1 MYFFVLL
8 FHINNGDNMNM
19 DINIKE
25 ALGII
30 PSSLIS
36 LLTLFIITKIIGKKQ
51 VSELSLFDYV
61 IGISIGNFSA
71 EMIIN
76 QEVQYINGMMA
87 IIVFGLTAWFVNY
100 LARKSIH
107 VRRILMGV
115 PTVVIED
122 GQILEQSLKSL
133 NMDIND
139 LLEFLRSEGYFH
151 IEEVAYAIME
161 ANGQLSVLPKSLY
174 KPTTLKDM
182 KIPGSKEEL
191 DSNVIIDGEF
201 MLNNI
206 KDSTKGMEWIKKEL
220 KKNGYNKPDD
230 ILLGVISSNK
240 LILYPKNERKAKEV
254 LE

>member
-1 MYFFVLL
+1 MNIDLN
-8 FHINNGDNMNM
+8 IN
-19 DINIKE
+19 E

-76 QEVQYINGMMA
+76 KDVQYINGMMA
-87 IIVFGLTAWFVNY
+87 IIVFGLTAWFVNF
-100 LARKSIH
+100 LARKSII
-107 VRRILMGV
+107 VRRLLMGV

-122 GQILEQSLKSL
+122 GMIIEQSLKSL

-151 IEEVAYAIME
+151 IEEVSYAIME
-161 ANGQLSVLPKSLY
+161 ANGQLSILPKGAY

-182 KIPGSKEEL
+182 KIAGSKEEL
-191 DSNVIIDGEF
+191 DANVIIDGKF
-201 MLNNI
+201 MEQNI
-206 KDSTKGMEWIKKEL
+206 KNSPKGMDWIKKEL
-220 KKNGYNKPDD
+220 KKNGYNKPDE

-240 LILYPKNERKAKEV
+240 LILYPKNAREPKEV

>member
-1 MYFFVLL
+1 M
-8 FHINNGDNMNM
+8 NMN
-19 DINIKE
+19 INIGE

-76 QEVQYINGMMA
+76 KEVQYINGMIA
-87 IIVFGLTAWFVNY
+87 IIVFGLTAWLVNF
-100 LARKSIH
+100 LARKSIMI
-107 VRRILMGV
+107 RRLLMGV
-115 PTVVIED
+115 PTVVIEK
-122 GQILEQSLKSL
+122 GVIIEKSLKDL

-151 IEEVAYAIME
+151 IEEIAYAIME

-174 KPTTLKDM
+174 KPVTLKDM
-182 KIPGSKEEL
+182 KITSSKEEL
-191 DSNVIIDGEF
+191 DSNIIIDGEY
-201 MLNNI
+201 MEENI
-206 KDSTKGMEWIKKEL
+206 KNSNKGMEWIKKEL
-220 KKNGYNKPDD
+220 KKNGYQSEEQ
-230 ILLGVISSNK
+230 ILLGVISNNK
-240 LILYPKNERKAKEV
+240 LILYPKNQYEAEEV

>member
-1 MYFFVLL
+1 M
-8 FHINNGDNMNM
+8 NMN
-19 DINIKE
+19 INIGE

-76 QEVQYINGMMA
+76 KEVQYINGMIA
-87 IIVFGLTAWFVNY
+87 IIVFGLTAWLVNF
-100 LARKSIH
+100 LARKSIMI
-107 VRRILMGV
+107 RRLLMGV
-115 PTVVIED
+115 PTVVIEK
-122 GQILEQSLKSL
+122 GVIIEKSLKDL

-151 IEEVAYAIME
+151 IEEIAYAIME
-161 ANGQLSVLPKSLY
+161 ANGQLSVLSKSLY
-174 KPTTLKDM
+174 KPVTLKDM
-182 KIPGSKEEL
+182 KITSSKEEL
-191 DSNVIIDGEF
+191 DSNIIIDGEY
-201 MLNNI
+201 MEENI
-206 KDSTKGMEWIKKEL
+206 KNSNKGMEWIKKEL
-220 KKNGYNKPDD
+220 KKNGYQSEEQ
-230 ILLGVISSNK
+230 ILLGVISNNK
-240 LILYPKNERKAKEV
+240 LILYPKNQYEAEEV

>member
-1 MYFFVLL
+1 
-8 FHINNGDNMNM
+8 M

-76 QEVQYINGMMA
+76 QDVQYINGMMA
-87 IIVFGLTAWFVNY
+87 IIVFGLTAWFVNF
-100 LARKSIH
+100 LARKSIII
-107 VRRILMGV
+107 RRILMGV
-115 PTVVIED
+115 PTVIIED
-122 GQILEQSLKSL
+122 GLIIEKNLKHL

-161 ANGQLSVLPKSLY
+161 ANGQLSVLPKGLY

-191 DSNVIIDGEF
+191 DSNVIIDGKF
-201 MLNNI
+201 MMDNI
-206 KDSTKGMEWIKKEL
+206 KNSKKGLDWIEKEL
-220 KKNGYNKPDD
+220 KKSGYNTPEQ
-230 ILLGVISSNK
+230 ILLGIISNNK
-240 LILYPKNERKAKEV
+240 LILYPKNNKVAKEV
-254 LE
+254 LEWIESLQILCYNK

>member
-1 MYFFVLL
+1 
-8 FHINNGDNMNM
+8 MNL

-76 QEVQYINGMMA
+76 KEVQYINGMMA
-87 IIVFGLTAWFVNY
+87 IIVFGLTAWLVNF
-100 LARKSIH
+100 LARKSIM
-107 VRRILMGV
+107 VRRLLMGV
-115 PTVVIED
+115 PTVVIEQ
-122 GQILEQSLKSL
+122 GVIIEKSLKDL

-151 IEEVAYAIME
+151 IEEIAYAIME

-174 KPTTLKDM
+174 KPVTLKDM

-191 DSNVIIDGEF
+191 DSNVIIDGKYMEE
-201 MLNNI
+201 NI
-206 KDSTKGMEWIKKEL
+206 KNSNKGIEWIKKEL
-220 KKNGYNKPDD
+220 KKNGYHNEEQ
-230 ILLGVISSNK
+230 ILLGVISNNK
-240 LILYPKNERKAKEV
+240 LILYPKNTKEAKEV

>member
-1 MYFFVLL
+1 
-8 FHINNGDNMNM
+8 MNM
-19 DINIKE
+19 DINITE

-76 QEVQYINGMMA
+76 KEVQYINGMMA

-100 LARKSIH
+100 LARKSIL
-107 VRRILMGV
+107 VRRLLMGV
-115 PTVVIED
+115 PTVVIEN
-122 GQILEQSLKSL
+122 GIIMEQSLKSL

-161 ANGQLSVLPKSLY
+161 ANGQLSVLPKGAY
-174 KPTTLKDM
+174 KPATLKDM
-182 KIPGSKEEL
+182 KIAGSKEEL
-191 DSNVIIDGEF
+191 DANVIIDGEF
-201 MLNNI
+201 MEENI
-206 KDSTKGMEWIKKEL
+206 KNSSKGMEWIRKEL

-230 ILLGVISSNK
+230 ILLGIVSNNK
-240 LILYPKNERKAKEV
+240 LILYPKNSEQPKEV

>member
-1 MYFFVLL
+1 M
-8 FHINNGDNMNM
+8 FHINNGDIM

-76 QEVQYINGMMA
+76 QDVQYVNGMMA
-87 IIVFGLTAWFVNY
+87 IIVFGLTAWVVNF
-100 LARKSIH
+100 LARKSIT
-107 VRRILMGV
+107 VRRLLMGV

-122 GQILEQSLKSL
+122 GIIIEQSLKSL

-151 IEEVAYAIME
+151 IEEIAYAIME
-161 ANGQLSVLPKSLY
+161 ANGQLSVLPKAPY
-174 KPTTLKDM
+174 KPMTLKDM
-182 KIPGSKEEL
+182 KIAGSKEEL

-201 MLNNI
+201 MMENI
-206 KDSTKGMEWIKKEL
+206 KNSSKGFDWVKREL
-220 KKNGYNKPDD
+220 KKNGYNKPDA

-240 LILYPKNERKAKEV
+240 LVLYPKNEREAKEV

>member
-1 MYFFVLL
+1 
-8 FHINNGDNMNM
+8 MNL

-76 QEVQYINGMMA
+76 KEVQYINGMMA
-87 IIVFGLTAWFVNY
+87 IIVFGLTAWLVNF
-100 LARKSIH
+100 LARKSIMI
-107 VRRILMGV
+107 RRLLMGV
-115 PTVVIED
+115 PTVVIEQ
-122 GQILEQSLKSL
+122 GVIIEKSLKDL

-151 IEEVAYAIME
+151 IEEIAYAIME

-174 KPTTLKDM
+174 KPVTLKDM

-191 DSNVIIDGEF
+191 DSNVIIDGKYMEE
-201 MLNNI
+201 NI
-206 KDSTKGMEWIKKEL
+206 KNSNKGIEWIKKEL
-220 KKNGYNKPDD
+220 KKNGYHNEEQ
-230 ILLGVISSNK
+230 ILLGVISNNK
-240 LILYPKNERKAKEV
+240 LILYPKNTKEAKEV

>member
-1 MYFFVLL
+1 M
-8 FHINNGDNMNM
+8 NMNLN
-19 DINIKE
+19 INE

-76 QEVQYINGMMA
+76 KDVQYINGMMA
-87 IIVFGLTAWFVNY
+87 IIVFGLIAWFVNF
-100 LARKSIH
+100 LARKSII
-107 VRRILMGV
+107 VRRLLMGV

-122 GQILEQSLKSL
+122 GMIIEQSLKSL

-151 IEEVAYAIME
+151 IEEVSYAIME
-161 ANGQLSVLPKSLY
+161 ANGQLSILPKGAY
-174 KPTTLKDM
+174 KPATLKDM
-182 KIPGSKEEL
+182 KIAGSKEEL
-191 DSNVIIDGEF
+191 DANVIIDGKF
-201 MLNNI
+201 MEQNI
-206 KDSTKGMEWIKKEL
+206 KNSPKGMDWIKKEL
-220 KKNGYNKPDD
+220 KKNGYNKPDE

-240 LILYPKNERKAKEV
+240 LILYPKNAREPKEV

>member
-1 MYFFVLL
+1 M
-8 FHINNGDNMNM
+8 NMNLN
-19 DINIKE
+19 INE

-76 QEVQYINGMMA
+76 KDVQYINGMMA
-87 IIVFGLTAWFVNY
+87 IIVFGLIAWFVNL
-100 LARKSIH
+100 LARKSII
-107 VRRILMGV
+107 VRRLLMGV

-122 GQILEQSLKSL
+122 GMIIEQSLKSL

-151 IEEVAYAIME
+151 IEEVSYAIME
-161 ANGQLSVLPKSLY
+161 ANGQLSILPKGAY
-174 KPTTLKDM
+174 KPATLKDM
-182 KIPGSKEEL
+182 KIAGSKEEL
-191 DSNVIIDGEF
+191 DANVIIDGKF
-201 MLNNI
+201 MEQNI
-206 KDSTKGMEWIKKEL
+206 KNSPKGMDWIKKEL
-220 KKNGYNKPDD
+220 KKNGYNKPDE

-240 LILYPKNERKAKEV
+240 LILYPKNAREPKEV

>member
-1 MYFFVLL
+1 M
-8 FHINNGDNMNM
+8 FHINNGDYM

-30 PSSLIS
+30 PSSLVS

-76 QEVQYINGMMA
+76 QDVQYVNGMMA
-87 IIVFGLTAWFVNY
+87 IIVFGLTAWVVNF
-100 LARKSIH
+100 LARKSIT

-122 GQILEQSLKSL
+122 GAIIEESLKEL

-151 IEEVAYAIME
+151 IEEICYAIME
-161 ANGQLSVLPKSLY
+161 ANGQLSVLPKGAY
-174 KPTTLKDM
+174 KPVTLKDM
-182 KIPGSKEEL
+182 KIAGSKETL
-191 DSNVIIDGEF
+191 DSNVIIDGEY
-201 MLNNI
+201 MMENI
-206 KDSTKGMEWIKKEL
+206 KNSDKGLDWVKKEL
-220 KKNGYNKPDD
+220 KKNGYNKPDG

-240 LILYPKNERKAKEV
+240 LVLYPKNEKEAKEV

>member
-1 MYFFVLL
+1 M
-8 FHINNGDNMNM
+8 NMNLN
-19 DINIKE
+19 INE

-76 QEVQYINGMMA
+76 KDVQYINGMMA
-87 IIVFGLTAWFVNY
+87 IIVFGLIAWFVNF
-100 LARKSIH
+100 LARKSII
-107 VRRILMGV
+107 VRRLLMGV

-122 GQILEQSLKSL
+122 GMIIEQSLKSL

-151 IEEVAYAIME
+151 IEEVSYAIME
-161 ANGQLSVLPKSLY
+161 ANGQLSILPKGAY

-182 KIPGSKEEL
+182 KIAGSKEEL
-191 DSNVIIDGEF
+191 DANVIIDGKF
-201 MLNNI
+201 MEQNI
-206 KDSTKGMEWIKKEL
+206 KNSPKGMDWIKKEL
-220 KKNGYNKPDD
+220 KKNGYNKPDE

-240 LILYPKNERKAKEV
+240 LILYPKNVREPKEV

>member
-1 MYFFVLL
+1 M
-8 FHINNGDNMNM
+8 NMNL
-19 DINIKE
+19 NITE

-30 PSSLIS
+30 PSSLLS
-36 LLTLFIITKIIGKKQ
+36 LLTLFIITQIIGKKQ

-76 QEVQYINGMMA
+76 KDVQYINGMMA
-87 IIVFGLTAWFVNY
+87 IIVFGLIAWFVNF
-100 LARKSIH
+100 LARKSII
-107 VRRILMGV
+107 VRRLLMGV

-122 GQILEQSLKSL
+122 GMIIEQSLKSL

-151 IEEVAYAIME
+151 IEEVSYAIME
-161 ANGQLSVLPKSLY
+161 ANGQLSILPKGAY
-174 KPTTLKDM
+174 KPATLKDM
-182 KIPGSKEEL
+182 KIAGSKEEL
-191 DSNVIIDGEF
+191 DANVIIDGKF
-201 MLNNI
+201 MEQNI
-206 KDSTKGMEWIKKEL
+206 KNSPKGMDWIKKEL
-220 KKNGYNKPDD
+220 KKNGYNKPDE

-240 LILYPKNERKAKEV
+240 LILYPKNAREPKEV